1 MKLRRFQLGILYR
14 HTKVKKKILGQMRH
28 HHVTS
33 HGVSQVSEIS
43 AEPISLVVPYFL
55 VENITPGETE
65 AEKGKDHFRSVS
77 T

>member
-1 MKLRRFQLGILYR
+1 
-14 HTKVKKKILGQMRH
+14 MRH

-65 AEKGKDHFRSVS
+65 AEKGKDHFCSVS